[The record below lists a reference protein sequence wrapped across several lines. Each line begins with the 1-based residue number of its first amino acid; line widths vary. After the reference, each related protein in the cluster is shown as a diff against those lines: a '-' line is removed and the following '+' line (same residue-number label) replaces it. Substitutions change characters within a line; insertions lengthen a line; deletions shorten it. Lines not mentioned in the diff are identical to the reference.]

1 MTTDS
6 GSNMIKALQLNNWK
20 NLGCFG
26 HRLHNAIERSV
37 QNETRIS
44 RATGVCKKI
53 VSTFSYSWKKQKALM
68 SAQIERGLPS
78 HKLIT
83 ESATRWGSR
92 LQMIERVLEQEKAI
106 TQVLAADKKTRHLVP
121 TWQDIMALE
130 SVTAAL
136 KPLQDFTDALS
147 GEAYVSVSYLKPVI
161 HLLNTEILN
170 PKEGDTELTQEIKTK
185 VLDYLNSKY
194 TDPAT
199 DELLTMATFLDP
211 RFKTMYL
218 SPEKLEEIKVRA
230 ASETEALLEENP
242 ALVLVESSLVEDQ
255 PEREGETATA
265 PLPSAKKPKKSLGS
279 FFKTSSASA
288 SCSQKQIIEQELN
301 SYILA
306 MTPDGETDPLEWWR
320 FHGSHFPHVSCLA
333 KKYLCIP
340 ATSSPS
346 ERAFSTGG
354 NVVTCSRA
362 ALKPE
367 MVNRLVFLAQNL

>member
-1 MTTDS
+1 
-6 GSNMIKALQLNNWK
+6 
-20 NLGCFG
+20 
-26 HRLHNAIERSV
+26 
-37 QNETRIS
+37 
-44 RATGVCKKI
+44 
-53 VSTFSYSWKKQKALM
+53 M
-68 SAQIERGLPS
+68 SAQIERGLPP

-106 TQVLAADKKTRHLVP
+106 TQVLAADKKTRHLAP

-194 TDPAT
+194 TDPTT

-230 ASETEALLEENP
+230 ASETEALLEGNP
-242 ALVLVESSLVEDQ
+242 ALVLGESSLVEDQ
-255 PEREGETATA
+255 PEREEETATA
-265 PLPSAKKPKKSLGS
+265 SLPSAKKPKKSLGS

-306 MTPDGETDPLEWWR
+306 MTPDSETNPLQWWR

-354 NVVTCSRA
+354 NIVTCSRA

-367 MVNRLVFLAQNL
+367 MVNRLVFLARNL

>member
-1 MTTDS
+1 
-6 GSNMIKALQLNNWK
+6 
-20 NLGCFG
+20 
-26 HRLHNAIERSV
+26 
-37 QNETRIS
+37 
-44 RATGVCKKI
+44 
-53 VSTFSYSWKKQKALM
+53 M
-68 SAQIERGLPS
+68 SAQIERGLHQ

-83 ESATRWGSR
+83 ESPTRWGSR

-121 TWQDIMALE
+121 TWQDIMVLE

-147 GEAYVSVSYLKPVI
+147 GEAYISVSYLKPVI
-161 HLLNTEILN
+161 HLLNTEILS
-170 PKEGDTELTQEIKTK
+170 PKESDTELTKEIKTK
-185 VLDYLNSKY
+185 ALEYLNDKY

-199 DELLTMATFLDP
+199 DELLTMATFMDP
-211 RFKTMYL
+211 IFKTMYM
-218 SPEKLEEIKVRA
+218 STEKLEEIKVRA
-230 ASETEALLEENP
+230 ASETEALLVENS
-242 ALVLVESSLVEDQ
+242 ALVESSLAEDQ
-255 PEREGETATA
+255 PEREREAATA
-265 PLPSAKKPKKSLGS
+265 PLSSAKKPRKSLGS
-279 FFKTSSASA
+279 FFKKTCSASA
-288 SCSQKQIIEQELN
+288 SCSQRQIIEQELN

-306 MTPDGETDPLEWWR
+306 MAPDSETDPLEWWR
-320 FHGSHFPHVSCLA
+320 FHGSNFSHLSCLA

-354 NVVTCSRA
+354 NVVTCSRV